1 MERRNEDAKDRKQI
15 LAYFYMKVQVLGYTK
30 LTIQNFLSK
39 ERKKE
44 IGVYVLY
51 FQHIKAR
58 KLITMCRG

>member
-44 IGVYVLY
+44 IGLYVLY